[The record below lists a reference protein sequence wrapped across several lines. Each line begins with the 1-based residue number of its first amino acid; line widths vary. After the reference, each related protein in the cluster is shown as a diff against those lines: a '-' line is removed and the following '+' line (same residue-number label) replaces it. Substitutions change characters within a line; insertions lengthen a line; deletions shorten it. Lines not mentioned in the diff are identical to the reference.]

1 MVVNFIARRI
11 NQNTRKLVQTFTLII
26 IIIII
31 IIIIKRNTFDWHVN
45 VIENDSWSVFYT
57 QSSIAQWSF

>member
-1 MVVNFIARRI
+1 MVVNFMARRI
-11 NQNTRKLVQTFTLII
+11 NQNTRKLVQTFTL
-26 IIIII
+26 IIII